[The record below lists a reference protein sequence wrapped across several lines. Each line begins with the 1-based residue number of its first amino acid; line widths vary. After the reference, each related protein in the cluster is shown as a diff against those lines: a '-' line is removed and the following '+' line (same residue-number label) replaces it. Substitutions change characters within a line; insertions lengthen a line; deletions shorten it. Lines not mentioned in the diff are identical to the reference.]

1 MDALVQAPP
10 TIQKRKSTTLDKVDL
25 HAAMI
30 DNLDL
35 NGSSNMLS
43 TLRTAS
49 HASHGPAENAT
60 RNTFAHRSGL
70 THVPSLRS
78 LGHLTI
84 GANRISQSQRRS
96 VHGMFDSDQQ
106 GQLASSAIGVS
117 MSMDANLR
125 SSSLGLA
132 MSTLHEGASGAE
144 YGNMAQLNRTAS
156 FHSPNHRSFHQSG
169 LHDLD
174 HNDDNDSDSDNDDR
188 ASDTLKSTD
197 SFHNMAWRANVADV
211 KRLEQN
217 LFYAGALQE
226 SRPEDVDLTPKLCS
240 THLDKIVKQF
250 KEGKEHSGTMKG
262 YVVKKTCQDYV
273 RILVYG
279 HVKTNLR
286 VSQRCHFCRSDE
298 TGAAADRR

>member
-1 MDALVQAPP
+1 MDALVQAPL
-10 TIQKRKSTTLDKVDL
+10 TIQKRTTLDKVDL

-30 DNLDL
+30 DTLDL

-43 TLRTAS
+43 ALRTAS
-49 HASHGPAENAT
+49 PGLAENAT
-60 RNTFAHRSGL
+60 HNTIAHHSGL
-70 THVPSLRS
+70 TRVPT
-78 LGHLTI
+78 LGRFTI

-96 VHGMFDSDQQ
+96 VHGIFDSEE
-106 GQLASSAIGVS
+106 GKTASNAIGAS
-117 MSMDANLR
+117 MSMDTNLR

-132 MSTLHEGASGAE
+132 MSKLHEGAPGSE
-144 YGNMAQLNRTAS
+144 YDNMAQLNHTAS
-156 FHSPNHRSFHQSG
+156 FQSHNNHRSFHQSG

-174 HNDDNDSDSDNDDR
+174 DNDSDNDSDNDNR

-197 SFHNMAWRANVADV
+197 SFHSMAWRANLADV

-262 YVVKKTCQDYV
+262 YAVKKTCQDYV

-279 HVKTNLR
+279 HVKTNIR